1 MSDHQKL
8 YLTAAAALVLGF
20 ALNVQAAPISK
31 CDAAKKKCLGKY
43 VAAALGCHAKAEQ
56 RGAAVEAACL
66 AKAGAKVSGGGKG
79 CFDKA
84 AAPPNDCSTQGD
96 LSARLGEA
104 DAAILDL
111 VGRID
116 PSYPTPTLTRCGAA
130 RKKCAGKKMAG
141 LMACSAK
148 ENKDGLG
155 DPSCAPKT
163 RDKFGGAKGCDVKA
177 LTKGPDCLGTTS
189 TAVLESTVDAWQAL
203 IADGIDGTPHVA
215 CGDGIHEAGEVCDNT
230 APFDA
235 ETTCP
240 GATACDATCTCVAA
254 STLHV
259 AVDPT
264 SPDSV
269 LDTGWT
275 GMGHRMPLVS
285 GTELTLTVS
294 NCDGPPPLAGTCELH
309 GPIANSGA
317 GELRNQRCSN
327 DSSMRCTDD
336 TPCFAGGGTCEFYVG
351 APFPLSVGGIGLCN
365 ESRFFGPIVGTLNL
379 GSGGISLS
387 ATRQVGVFKKFS
399 PDNPCAQ
406 CIGDP
411 VMNDDVQGGTCDAG
425 LRSGQMCDANGS
437 VPGRPDFGATS
448 LDCPMDPTGLL
459 KNLVIDASSA
469 SSTVTLTLSTSSPLC
484 SDGSGER
491 CLCGSCNNAAATAC
505 ASNAD
510 CPDSSGPFPGIC
522 GGRRCVGGTNDG
534 IGCASTTECPGA
546 GICGQPGEPSKASAC
561 LDDSTT
567 PIPFQCIDTAPVDGE
582 GECLAGPVTKT
593 CSPPHSQ
600 RSCGSDPDCA
610 PGTCMAHQRYCFLTG
625 GLTQHP
631 GTNTLSAEGSPDPF
645 VANVASPTLG
655 SVFCVPP
662 TNRAFGD
669 ISPGHPGPARMTAKT
684 TMTLRP

>member
-1 MSDHQKL
+1 MTSDYRRFRL
-8 YLTAAAALVLGF
+8 AATLAFLLGF
-20 ALNVQAAPISK
+20 ALDVHAAPISK
-31 CDAAKKKCLGKY
+31 CDAAKKKCLGTY
-43 VAAALGCHAKAEQ
+43 VAAVLGCHAKAEQ
-56 RGAAVEAACL
+56 KGVAVDGTCL

-84 AAPPNDCSTQGD
+84 ETPPNDCSTPGD

-116 PSYPTPTLTRCGAA
+116 PSYPAPTLTRCGAA

-148 ENKDGLG
+148 ENHDGLG

-163 RDKFGGAKGCDVKA
+163 RDKFGGVKGCDVKA
-177 LTKGPDCLGTTS
+177 LSKGPDCLGDTS
-189 TAVLESTVDAWQAL
+189 TAELESTVDAWQSL

-215 CGDGIHEAGEVCDNT
+215 CGDGIHEPGEVCDDT
-230 APFDA
+230 APPNEA
-235 ETTCP
+235 TTCP
-240 GATACDATCTCVAA
+240 GATACDATCACVPA

-275 GMGHRMPLVS
+275 GLGHRMPLVS

-294 NCDGPPPLAGTCELH
+294 NCDGGPLAGTCDLH

-327 DSSMRCTDD
+327 DSSLRCTDD
-336 TPCFAGGGTCEFYVG
+336 TPCLAGGGTCELYVG
-351 APFPLSVGGIGLCN
+351 APFPLAVGGIGLCN
-365 ESRFFGPIVGTLNL
+365 ESRFVGPIVGTLNI
-379 GSGGISLS
+379 GSGSIALS
-387 ATRQVGVFKKFS
+387 ANRQVGVFKDNG
-399 PDNPCAQ
+399 PDNPCNR
-406 CIGDP
+406 CTGDP
-411 VMNDDVQGGTCDAG
+411 VMNDDAQGGTCDG
-425 LRSGQMCDANGS
+425 GPRSGLPCDANGT

-448 LDCPMDPTGLL
+448 LDCPMDPTSLL

-469 SSTVTLTLSTSSPLC
+469 SLTVTLPLTTSSPLC
-484 SDGSGER
+484 GDGSGSS
-491 CLCGSCNNAAATAC
+491 CLCDSCNDAAGTAC
-505 ASNAD
+505 SSNAD
-510 CPDSSGPFPGIC
+510 CPNPPGPLPGIC

-534 IGCASTTECPGA
+534 AACSVTSECPGLA
-546 GICGQPGEPSKASAC
+546 AACGRLGEPSKPSAC
-561 LDDSTT
+561 LDDTT
-567 PIPFQCIDTAPVDGE
+567 NLGFDCVDTAPVDGE
-582 GECLAGPVTKT
+582 GECVAGPVTKM
-593 CSPPHSQ
+593 CSAPHGQ
-600 RSCGSDPDCA
+600 RPCSGDTECA
-610 PGTCMAHQRYCFLTG
+610 PGTCLAHQRNCFLTG
-625 GLTQHP
+625 GLTNLP
-631 GTNTLSAEGSPDPF
+631 GTNTLSAEGAPDPF
-645 VANVASPTLG
+645 VANVASPTLA

-662 TNRAFGD
+662 TNRSFGD
-669 ISPGHPGPARMTAKT
+669 TPTGHAGPARMTAKT